1 MSSKP
6 RGFTLIEV
14 IVVVSIIA
22 VLAMMIS
29 PLINRHLDDAR
40 ITRAAS
46 EAQTIATAMLN
57 FNKDT
62 GKWPIFQLP
71 AASITTASAI
81 FTTLYSPGTYPTPS
95 VDTASWAPA
104 TSVRG
109 SIRDQLEFNQPLYGT
124 SGKFAWRG
132 PYVTNIGEDPWG
144 NAYVI
149 NASNLGFGSTSAA
162 FVLSAGPDGT
172 IQTTFTQSIGSG
184 STAIVV
190 GGDDIAARVR

>member
-1 MSSKP
+1 MSKEP
-6 RGFTLIEV
+6 HGFTLIEV

-22 VLAMMIS
+22 VLAMMIT
-29 PLINRHLDDAR
+29 PLIDRHLNDAR

-71 AASITTASAI
+71 ATNITTTSAI

-95 VDTASWAPA
+95 VDAASWAPA
-104 TSVRG
+104 TAARG
-109 SIRDQLEFNQPLYGT
+109 PIRDQLEFNQPLYGT

-132 PYVTNIGEDPWG
+132 PYVTNAGEDPFG

-149 NASNLGFGSTSAA
+149 NASNLAFGATSAA

-172 IQTTFTQSIGSG
+172 IQTTFAQSIGSG
-184 STAIVV
+184 STAIAV
-190 GGDDIAARVR
+190 GGDDIAARIR